1 MRLVLEG
8 GGFYKLEDFGHRIKT
23 IMDGRV
29 LETEISE
36 ESAGEKIKG
45 RRYLTLGDV
54 VFDKEG
60 EHTVQLRAE
69 KISCNHMVG
78 LTVFG
83 IECIRKNK
91 TMQ

>member
-45 RRYLTLGDV
+45 RRYLTL
-54 VFDKEG
+54 
-60 EHTVQLRAE
+60 
-69 KISCNHMVG
+69 
-78 LTVFG
+78 
-83 IECIRKNK
+83 
-91 TMQ
+91 